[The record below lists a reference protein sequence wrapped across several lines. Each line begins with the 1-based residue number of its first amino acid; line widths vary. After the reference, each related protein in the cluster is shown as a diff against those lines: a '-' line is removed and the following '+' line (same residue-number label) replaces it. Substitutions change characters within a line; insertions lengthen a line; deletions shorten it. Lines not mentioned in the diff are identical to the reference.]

1 MTAFCRWWA
10 LAGIG
15 LVALASLGLR
25 SDNSDIV
32 GKQADAPIGALG
44 CEVNASNRCMVE
56 IRYACPAADLSVVLF
71 DAYF

>member
-10 LAGIG
+10 LAIIA

-25 SDNSDIV
+25 SDHSDIF

-44 CEVNASNRCMVE
+44 CEVNGSTRCMVD
-56 IRYACPAADLSVVLF
+56 IRYAYPAADLSVVPF

>member
-32 GKQADAPIGALG
+32 GSRPTRRL
-44 CEVNASNRCMVE
+44 V
-56 IRYACPAADLSVVLF
+56 LSAVR
-71 DAYF
+71 